1 MAFGHHPAP
10 ALCCRQRRT
19 RRLTPAAPADKLDPR
34 VSPIDPK
41 SSYYEF
47 GPFRLDQGSRSLY
60 LGNEFVAV
68 TPKALDT
75 LFLLVENAGRLVSKE
90 DVMQRVWPDAFVEEG
105 SIANNISILRKIL
118 NPHFEDET
126 PIATVARRGYRFTAP
141 VQLRTPPA
149 ATEIPTPKE
158 ISTAKASP
166 SGTRPA
172 LLLAA
177 FAVLALVMAGAAAFW
192 VRPSAQTDSVPRRSV
207 AVLPMKNLSGDTSQ
221 AWLSTALAE
230 TISAE
235 LAGGNHFRM
244 VSGDNIVR
252 MQQELAPPMGV
263 GLTRKQLDDIGRDL
277 ACDLILTGNYLVV
290 GGKVRVDVRLD
301 EVATGEA
308 VATASVTDT
317 TDRFLDIVSKAGGD
331 LRAALKIDPQTAADA
346 DAMRA
351 AFSSTPDALQKYF
364 QGLEALRLRDG
375 PKARDFLLE
384 AVKADDDF
392 ALANA
397 ALSATWR
404 LLGYD
409 KRGAESAKRAMDLSS
424 RLSREDRLGVE
435 AQYQEATSQWP
446 KAIELYQQL
455 WTLYPD
461 NVEYGLKLGNAQWLG
476 GKSADTLKTVGQL
489 RKLPERDSRDAR
501 IDLLEATAA
510 DLQLDRTR
518 ATEAA
523 DRAAAKATA
532 AKANLMLARTRIK
545 QGIYASRVGKADEA
559 LAYWRESEA
568 LFRDLKDTGGEAD
581 AIRWQGTTL
590 VDRNRVDDGR
600 ALLERA
606 NTVAAPLNYVRL
618 ASTIQS
624 GLANAYRLKGDLLR
638 AVDMAEQSIANA
650 RECGDRTLLA
660 GALTTYGTVLRY
672 RGEYTRAR
680 EVQLQAAAEAD
691 AIGDARTRNNAL
703 NNAAVIDFLLGDL
716 ADARSKY
723 EAILADDRKQ
733 GSKPSI
739 ALRLGN
745 LSRVIALQGNLA
757 DAEKMTEEE
766 CRIQDELKNT
776 VGLAWCRARL
786 AEIYVDRGKKADA
799 ESTLAR
805 IAVADY
811 GSAVTAP
818 VYIARFA
825 RANLALGKTD
835 AAADAI
841 AAAERVQQQAGK
853 VDDQAWQV
861 AIVRGQ
867 VDAARGRRAA
877 SIASLQR
884 IALETEKRGL
894 KTIAADARGAMAKL
908 RLTQQIM

>member
-1 MAFGHHPAP
+1 MSKNLQSLTGRDIADFAHDAP
-10 ALCCRQRRT
+10 ALCLRQLRT

-60 LGNEFVAV
+60 LGDEFVAV

-90 DVMQRVWPDAFVEEG
+90 EVMQRVWPDAFVEEG

-141 VQLRTPPA
+141 VKRVA
-149 ATEIPTPKE
+149 ARSDAGS
-158 ISTAKASP
+158 STAEARMNQSEPSRAVAEARMNRSEPSRAVAHEVREGGASQSKAARTVP
-166 SGTRPA
+166 T
-172 LLLAA
+172 
-177 FAVLALVMAGAAAFW
+177 MWIAAAI
-192 VRPSAQTDSVPRRSV
+192 VVIAAVIGVVAGKRPSAAAPPVRRSV

-317 TDRFLDIVSKAGGD
+317 ADRFLDIVSKAGGD

-375 PKARDFLLE
+375 PKARDFLLD

-392 ALANA
+392 ALAHA

-435 AQYQEATSQWP
+435 AQYHEATSQWP

-476 GKSADTLKTVGQL
+476 GKSADTLKTVDQL

-624 GLANAYRLKGDLLR
+624 GLANAYRLKGDLPR

-660 GALTTYGTVLRY
+660 SALTTYGTVLRY

-723 EAILADDRKQ
+723 EAILADEP
-733 GSKPSI
+733 G
-739 ALRLGN
+739 RL
-745 LSRVIALQGNLA
+745 
-757 DAEKMTEEE
+757 
-766 CRIQDELKNT
+766 
-776 VGLAWCRARL
+776 
-786 AEIYVDRGKKADA
+786 
-799 ESTLAR
+799 ES
-805 IAVADY
+805 
-811 GSAVTAP
+811 
-818 VYIARFA
+818 
-825 RANLALGKTD
+825 
-835 AAADAI
+835 
-841 AAAERVQQQAGK
+841 ER
-853 VDDQAWQV
+853 
-861 AIVRGQ
+861 
-867 VDAARGRRAA
+867 
-877 SIASLQR
+877 SCC
-884 IALETEKRGL
+884 
-894 KTIAADARGAMAKL
+894 
-908 RLTQQIM
+908 TQ